1 MKIPMKYSLSDKD
14 ILSLTLYMTVPD
26 ICKRFAHLELNARRV
41 YRVLEKYKS
50 PPPLQR
56 RKKFFEDTLNATKVS
71 INTSQNQKKL
81 KVKEAIQ
88 LLGEDLCER
97 IDERAR
103 LFEEKWT

>member
-26 ICKRFAHLELNARRV
+26 ICKRFSHLELNQRRV
-41 YRVLEKYKS
+41 YRVLEKYQS

-71 INTSQNQKKL
+71 TNTSQKQKKF
-81 KVKEAIQ
+81 KVKKAIQ
-88 LLGEDLCER
+88 LLGEDLCDN
-97 IDERAR
+97 IDARAR